1 MRTFLLKVAL
11 PAVLAITLD
20 LQVAHADIFTWTDAS
35 GRINVSNLDPPA
47 GVHVTSVLREKPV
60 KPSDAVR
67 REDLRHAEV
76 MALEERVR
84 QLQDDVEAARQQA
97 VQQQVAPRVVYNA
110 VTSPPAPS
118 YAPQMAYS
126 YAEPP
131 GVQYGCDPSWAG
143 CSLGWPQAFLT
154 TTVVVRNPR
163 LHRFNAFK
171 GGHRMASRPWVPSHS
186 GGRTR

>member
-110 VTSPPAPS
+110 VTLPPAPS
-118 YAPQMAYS
+118 YAPQMVYS
-126 YAEPP
+126 YVEPP
-131 GVQYGCDPSWAG
+131 AVQYGCDPSWAG
-143 CSLGWPQAFLT
+143 CSSPQAFLT

-163 LHRFNAFK
+163 LHRFRFR
-171 GGHRMASRPWVPSHS
+171 GGHRRASPPFVPSHS